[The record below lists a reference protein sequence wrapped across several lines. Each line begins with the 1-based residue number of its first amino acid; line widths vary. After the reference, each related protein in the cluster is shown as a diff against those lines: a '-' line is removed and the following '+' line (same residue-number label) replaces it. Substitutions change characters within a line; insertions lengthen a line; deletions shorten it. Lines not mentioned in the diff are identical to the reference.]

1 MIGGS
6 VVLRN
11 PPVEYSSVIHQGVP
25 LSGTSTCDMFSE
37 PLSLGLGFVGE
48 GFGV

>member
-25 LSGTSTCDMFSE
+25 LSGTSTSVTCF
-37 PLSLGLGFVGE
+37 LNL
-48 GFGV
+48 